1 MLFTAPT
8 AIRAI
13 RREDSHGDY
22 IRQHDLSTLASVF
35 LAGEHCDPQTLDWV
49 SDKLAVPVIDHWW
62 QTETGWA
69 ITACFMGIDGA
80 PIKSHSSGL
89 AVPGYQVQALDDAG
103 NPVAANQMGNIA
115 IKLPLAPGTLQTLWQ
130 NDARCREAYFSQYDG
145 YYLTG
150 DSGHY
155 DEDGFWH
162 VMGRI
167 DDVINVAGHR
177 LSTGEMEEHL
187 AEHPDVAEVA
197 VIGVKNRL
205 KGQVPIGF
213 IVKKTAS
220 EHDDDSIKTQ
230 LIDHMREALGAVA
243 VFKLIAVVEK
253 LPKTRSGK
261 ILRATMRAMADDE
274 PYEFPPTIEDPHT
287 LEVIKD
293 GLRQL
298 GYPRNQDLHI
308 SIAEHQTKEIN

>member
-1 MLFTAPT
+1 
-8 AIRAI
+8 
-13 RREDSHGDY
+13 
-22 IRQHDLSTLASVF
+22 
-35 LAGEHCDPQTLDWV
+35 
-49 SDKLAVPVIDHWW
+49 
-62 QTETGWA
+62 
-69 ITACFMGIDGA
+69 
-80 PIKSHSSGL
+80 
-89 AVPGYQVQALDDAG
+89 
-103 NPVAANQMGNIA
+103 
-115 IKLPLAPGTLQTLWQ
+115 
-130 NDARCREAYFSQYDG
+130 
-145 YYLTG
+145 
-150 DSGHY
+150 
-155 DEDGFWH
+155 
-162 VMGRI
+162 MGRI

-213 IVKKTAS
+213 IVKKASS

-274 PYEFPPTIEDPHT
+274 PYEFPPTIEDPHA

-293 GLRQL
+293 GLREL
-298 GYPRNQDLHI
+298 GYPRNQDLDI